1 MLKVTAKYTVKLT
14 KAERAALHKLIM
26 SGEASARRLAHARIL
41 LKADAGEGG
50 PGWSDEH
57 ISQALEVGLST
68 VARVRAR
75 CVCEG
80 VEAALSWRK
89 PNRQYE
95 RLIDGEVEAHLV
107 ALACS
112 EPPNGAACWSLRLLA
127 DQMVA
132 LGYVEQVSHEVVRQA
147 LKKTNLSR
155 G

>member
-1 MLKVTAKYTVKLT
+1 MLKMTAKYIVKLT
-14 KAERAALHKLIM
+14 KTERDELCKLIM
-26 SGEASARRLAHARIL
+26 AGKANARKLAHARIL
-41 LKADAGEGG
+41 LKADAGEHG
-50 PGWSDEH
+50 PGWSDEQ

-68 VARVRAR
+68 VARVRER

-80 VEAALSWRK
+80 LEAALVRRK

-112 EPPNGAACWSLRLLA
+112 EPPNGAARWSLRFLA
-127 DQMVA
+127 NQMVA